1 MRNFSRKVH
10 RYLISFEYKGNFFS
24 GFQKQCAQN
33 QPKSTTVQGTIE
45 SALSLYTNGKAEKIF
60 GSSRTDAGVHA
71 TGQSANFYSYLYLNK
86 EKRFKILKSLN
97 FFLQKKNITILSIQT
112 KKKNFRALEA
122 PPASQ
127 CLRGPEKLAICFL
140 DLSAS

>member
-1 MRNFSRKVH
+1 M
-10 RYLISFEYKGNFFS
+10 ISFEYKGNFFS

-71 TGQSANFYSYLYLNK
+71 LCNTAHLEIPVRRRRRRRTSNTSSSSSS
-86 EKRFKILKSLN
+86 RTKSHDDDDDDDDDDDGDGGDDDVDGRTP
-97 FFLQKKNITILSIQT
+97 KNI
-112 KKKNFRALEA
+112 
-122 PPASQ
+122 
-127 CLRGPEKLAICFL
+127 
-140 DLSAS
+140 